1 MAGEIQLNGTNF
13 ASESS
18 GTITVNNGTL
28 GSSVVFPTGH
38 VTGFDYAEFT
48 GVQTVANA
56 ALVDITNLS
65 CSLTITSGSKVLVM
79 AHVFCGV
86 DQNSYGQLIFTD
98 SSNSQISPNNTTGTG
113 SQVNTTIPVAA
124 YGNTSN
130 EQYHTEVKSMIF
142 YYTPSSTSVTV
153 KVRGRSHYVTNMYIN
168 RPANT
173 DDAAHHTRGI
183 STLTI
188 MEIAQ

>member
-1 MAGEIQLNGTNF
+1 MSAEIKLNDVSLAT
-13 ASESS
+13 ESS
-18 GTITVNNGTL
+18 GDISWGSGVPAGTIT
-28 GSSVVFPTGH
+28 SV
-38 VTGFDYAEFT
+38 DYAEFT
-48 GVQTVANA
+48 GVQTVQNA
-56 ALVDITNLS
+56 ALVDITDLS

-79 AHVFCGV
+79 AHIFCGV

-98 SSNSQISPNNTTGTG
+98 SSNNQISPNNATGTG
-113 SQVNTTIPVAA
+113 NQTNTTVPVAA

-142 YYTPSSTSVTV
+142 YYTPSGTSVTV
-153 KVRGRSHYVTNMYIN
+153 KVRGRAHYQNNIYIN

-173 DDAAHHTRGI
+173 DDSSHHTRSI